1 MTRTL
6 RRIRRLDAY
15 FVVSCNG
22 DDAHGCAFAATFGSG
37 AESPDRISRAEA
49 ARRARACA
57 WTHATGAM
65 HETIVTDT
73 NDGLVVDGRDR

>member
-1 MTRTL
+1 M
-6 RRIRRLDAY
+6 RRARRLDAY
-15 FVVSCNG
+15 YVVTCNG
-22 DDAHGCAFAATFGSG
+22 DDRDGCAFRASFGSG

-49 ARRARACA
+49 ARRARAAA
-57 WTHATGAM
+57 WTHAYGAE